1 MRWLTRY
8 LRTSEGVILI
18 TTLLLCIV
26 IGFLNPVFLS
36 AANLLDLVRD
46 SITTGIFA
54 MAVYVA
60 LLSGGIDVSFTAIAA
75 TAMYGSVKLF
85 VLINPHAPLLPILLV
100 AAAIGAILGS
110 INGLLIAIFRLPTLI
125 VTLGTLS
132 FFHGF
137 LLTFLGSKH
146 ITDIPDSMLDLSRSF
161 LYRGRLADGSLFS
174 LPTTSLFLIA
184 AIVLIA
190 LLVRF
195 TAFGR
200 YVYAIG
206 GSEIACSRLGIPV
219 ARTKFLIYVL
229 IGLMAGVTGIVHSSQ
244 ARVANPFDLVGSELN
259 VIAAV
264 VLGGTRITGGHGT
277 VFGTILGVF
286 LVTVIN
292 NSLVLIGISS
302 YWERCVIGALIIL
315 GAGIPILLRRL
326 QARRAATTH
335 LSQNPVPQVP
345 DPRPES
351 NP

>member
-54 MAVYVA
+54 MSVYVA

-85 VLINPHAPLLPILLV
+85 VLVSPHAPLLPILLV

-184 AIVLIA
+184 A
-190 LLVRF
+190 
-195 TAFGR
+195 
-200 YVYAIG
+200 
-206 GSEIACSRLGIPV
+206 
-219 ARTKFLIYVL
+219 
-229 IGLMAGVTGIVHSSQ
+229 
-244 ARVANPFDLVGSELN
+244 
-259 VIAAV
+259 V
-264 VLGGTRITGGHGT
+264 VLGGTRISGGHGT

-315 GAGIPILLRRL
+315 GAGVPLLLQRL
-326 QARRAATTH
+326 QARRSALTH
-335 LSQNPVPQVP
+335 LSRSPVPQVA
-345 DPRPES
+345 DPHPES
-351 NP
+351 NR

>member
-1 MRWLTRY
+1 MRWLIHY
-8 LRTSEGVILI
+8 LRTSEGVILT
-18 TTLLLCIV
+18 TTLLLCAAIT
-26 IGFLNPVFLS
+26 LANPVFLS
-36 AANLLDLVRD
+36 AANFLDLVRD

-54 MAVYVA
+54 LAVYVA
-60 LLSGGIDVSFTAIAA
+60 LLSGGIDVSFTAVAA
-75 TAMYGSVKLF
+75 TAMYGTVKLF
-85 VLINPHAPLLPILLV
+85 VLTNPHAPLLLIFLV
-100 AAAIGAILGS
+100 AAVIGAILGS

-146 ITDIPDSMLDLSRSF
+146 ITDIPDAMLDLSRSC

-174 LPTTSLFLIA
+174 LPTTSLFLIG

-190 LLVRF
+190 LMVRF

-200 YVYAIG
+200 YIYAIG

-229 IGLMAGVTGIVHSSQ
+229 IGVMAGITGIVHSSQ

-277 VFGTILGVF
+277 VFGTIVGVF
-286 LVTVIN
+286 LVTIIN
-292 NSLVLIGISS
+292 NSLVLVGISS
-302 YWERCVIGALIIL
+302 YWERCVIGTLVLL
-315 GAGIPILLRRL
+315 GAGVPLLLRRL
-326 QARRAATTH
+326 QARRPSAATN
-335 LSQNPVPQVP
+335 SP
-345 DPRPES
+345 S
-351 NP
+351 